1 MTDLAADIHV
11 ILDTTAIRAFLD
23 GDIAI
28 GELILEVTDS
38 GGHKWASPR
47 CAWPTVADTDFA
59 RDHLR
64 LLADHHATTIT
75 PATTD
80 WQALAAAHAIT
91 GRLDAAVAVLTAID
105 TDALVLTAQPG
116 VYAGLAGDRILPI
129 DPE

>member
-1 MTDLAADIHV
+1 MGLPAVCMA
-11 ILDTTAIRAFLD
+11 
-23 GDIAI
+23 
-28 GELILEVTDS
+28 
-38 GGHKWASPR
+38 
-47 CAWPTVADTDFA
+47 TVADTDFA

-75 PATTD
+75 PVTTD